1 MNFSGCLRDINRK
14 SSADAQNERLDE
26 ANIDSSIEIIM
37 FIIRI
42 QSDLISVC
50 FSIECIMHSLVV
62 YAKKAHR
69 NGNNNLSCVAK
80 NSANNEC
87 FRCFSG
93 PKLCYHCQH
102 DERVGVGERKM
113 VYVCHFSAKVLC
125 IKQMLMNCSRV
136 SFDFKADDVEQN
148 FHLCFMV
155 RVP

>member
-1 MNFSGCLRDINRK
+1 MNFTSCLRDINRK
-14 SSADAQNERLDE
+14 SSADAQNERSDE

-50 FSIECIMHSLVV
+50 FSFECIMHSLVV
-62 YAKKAHR
+62 YAKKVHR

-93 PKLCYHCQH
+93 SNYAIIVDTTSGWESRSGKWENGLCLPFFGQ
-102 DERVGVGERKM
+102 
-113 VYVCHFSAKVLC
+113 SAPYKTNANEL
-125 IKQMLMNCSRV
+125 
-136 SFDFKADDVEQN
+136 
-148 FHLCFMV
+148 
-155 RVP
+155 